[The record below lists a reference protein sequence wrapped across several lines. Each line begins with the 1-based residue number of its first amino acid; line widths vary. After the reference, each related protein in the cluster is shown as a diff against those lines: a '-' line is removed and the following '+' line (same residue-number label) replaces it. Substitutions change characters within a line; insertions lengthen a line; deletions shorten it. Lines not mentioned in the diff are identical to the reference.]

1 MSYKLVR
8 KIIKIEKKTNTNLFK
23 RHMSKDK
30 HFGTKTSTLHA
41 KLEVT
46 KLRKNEMFS
55 QIDSVSNLCPELKPY
70 LIVILGL

>member
-1 MSYKLVR
+1 
-8 KIIKIEKKTNTNLFK
+8 
-23 RHMSKDK
+23 MSKDK

-46 KLRKNEMFS
+46 KLRQNEMFS